1 MQNPIYS
8 VLLFLI
14 LCASSALGFFAHFRL
29 PERHRSAQSMAL
41 VQLAITLLVTF
52 TAIVLGLLTTSVK
65 AGFDAAYDARG
76 EYAAELAQMDRCL
89 RDYGPETAPMRA
101 DLRSY
106 AAAVIAST
114 WPDEPPP
121 KGVKYPDTADMPLT
135 GEVPVLSNIV
145 NDIGLKTRSL
155 EPADELHKNIL
166 SGCLVDFH
174 DLVRARWKVIEGAR
188 GSISAPFYW
197 VLVFWL
203 ALLFGTF
210 CLTAPPNPMVLTVIA
225 LCALSVSVIVFVI
238 LDMDE
243 PYGGL
248 FGVPSA
254 SMRNALA
261 DMMR

>member
-1 MQNPIYS
+1 MQDPFYS

-14 LCASSALGFFAHFRL
+14 LCASSALGFFVYFRL

-65 AGFDAAYDARG
+65 AGFDAAYNARG
-76 EYAAELAQMDRCL
+76 QYAAALAQMDGCL

-101 DLRSY
+101 ELRSY

-121 KGVKYPDTADMPLT
+121 KGVTYPDTADMPLT
-135 GEVPVLSNIV
+135 GEVPVLSNII
-145 NDIGLKTRSL
+145 NDVGLKTRSL
-155 EPADELHKNIL
+155 LPPDELHKNIL

-174 DLVRARWKVIEGAR
+174 DLVQARWKVIEGAR

-210 CLTAPPNPMVLTVIA
+210 CLTAPPNPTVVTVIA

-248 FGVPSA
+248 FGVPST